1 MKIRIIWIG
10 LITNSTFRYL
20 NFWERNINKHIV
32 WYIIFLVRK
41 KMMILVTIS
50 AREVVIQIRATR
62 KTMPTKHRKIK
73 KLAKLTTL

>member
-1 MKIRIIWIG
+1 MFHPFINSLRNR
-10 LITNSTFRYL
+10 LI
-20 NFWERNINKHIV
+20 
-32 WYIIFLVRK
+32 IIFLVRK